1 MSDAI
6 QQSQSAPHCSQR
18 LVSPLFRIGLL
29 LGIAIHLAGF
39 LIFRVTSN
47 PLPDREEV
55 GPFVEYVSA
64 GSLAIDRELEEQAE
78 LFDSAPLFI
87 PTRWNASH
95 RTTYDLG
102 DALQA
107 AFSDFEPDVDLLG
120 ELEPSSFLLTQELL
134 VDEPL
139 DLLATRYWRF
149 FSEIT
154 QSAAP
159 VPVFPDNI
167 PVAMVTVAGQGTAP
181 ALSLPVKL
189 EYQTTTSVARPVVY
203 YMRITLYGAVLSA
216 PTLGQSSGNVD
227 FDAAVA
233 KWLRR
238 PEVAGQLPKGYL
250 SIKVYPW

>member
-6 QQSQSAPHCSQR
+6 QQNQSAPHRSQR

-29 LGIAIHLAGF
+29 LGVAIHLAGF

-95 RTTYDLG
+95 MTTYDVG

-107 AFSDFEPDVDLLG
+107 AFSDFEPEVDLLG
-120 ELEPSSFLLTQELL
+120 E
-134 VDEPL
+134 
-139 DLLATRYWRF
+139 R
-149 FSEIT
+149 
-154 QSAAP
+154 
-159 VPVFPDNI
+159 
-167 PVAMVTVAGQGTAP
+167 
-181 ALSLPVKL
+181 
-189 EYQTTTSVARPVVY
+189 
-203 YMRITLYGAVLSA
+203 
-216 PTLGQSSGNVD
+216 
-227 FDAAVA
+227 
-233 KWLRR
+233 
-238 PEVAGQLPKGYL
+238 
-250 SIKVYPW
+250 